1 MAGKFIGIGVGPGD
15 PELITVKAVKAL
27 KMVDVI
33 SVPKAHA
40 NTPSMALAMIKH
52 ILREREKPPELL
64 ELVFPMTK
72 NEVEVKRLWAKNAGI
87 VAEKVASGKNLAFIT
102 LGDPMFYST
111 FIYLF
116 QSVKEEY
123 PEVKLEIIPGVTSL
137 TACAAS
143 SQIPLAEN
151 EEVVAIIPSDLNSKL
166 IEETAKHA
174 DNLVFMKCAHRFKEL
189 APILERSGFTKNST
203 VALVRRCTMPEEKV
217 IVGKLADVQTWKI
230 SNDYFSMAI
239 VKRSELPI
247 YRKGD
252 AL

>member
-1 MAGKFIGIGVGPGD
+1 LAGKFIGIGVGPGD

-27 KMVDVI
+27 KMVDVV

-40 NTPSMALAMIKH
+40 DTPSMALGMVKH
-52 ILREREKPPELL
+52 ILEEREKPPEVL

-72 NEVEVKRLWAKNAGI
+72 DELEVKRLWAKNAGI
-87 VAEKVASGKNLAFIT
+87 VAEKVESGKVIAFIT

-111 FIYLF
+111 FIYLC
-116 QSVKEEY
+116 QSVREEY

-143 SQIPLAEN
+143 AKIPLAEK
-151 EEVVAIIPSDLNSKL
+151 EEVIAIIPSDLDSKL

-174 DNLVFMKCAHRFKEL
+174 DNLVFMKCAHRFKDIV
-189 APILERSGFTKNST
+189 PILERSSFTKNST
-203 VALVRRCTMPEEKV
+203 IALVRRCSMPEEKV
-217 IVGKLADVQTWKI
+217 IVGKLGDVQNWEI
-230 SNDYFSMAI
+230 PEDYFSMAI

-247 YRKGD
+247 NRK
-252 AL
+252 

>member
-1 MAGKFIGIGVGPGD
+1 LVGKFIGIGVGPGD

-27 KMVDVI
+27 KMVDVV

-40 NTPSMALAMIKH
+40 DTPSIALGMVKH
-52 ILREREKPPELL
+52 ILEERKKPPEVL

-72 NEVEVKRLWAKNAGI
+72 DELEVKRLWAKNAGI
-87 VAEKVASGKNLAFIT
+87 VAEKVENGKVIAFIT

-116 QSVKEEY
+116 QSLRQKY

-143 SQIPLAEN
+143 AKIPLAEK
-151 EEVVAIIPSDLNSKL
+151 EEVIAIIPSDFDYKL

-174 DNLVFMKCAHRFKEL
+174 DNLVFMKCAHRFKDL
-189 APILERSGFTKNST
+189 VPILERSSFTKNST
-203 VALVRRCTMPEEKV
+203 IALVRRCSMPEEQV
-217 IVGKLADVQTWKI
+217 IVGKLGDVQSWEI
-230 SNDYFSMAI
+230 PEDYFSMAI

-247 YRKGD
+247 NRK
-252 AL
+252 